1 MKTND
6 CCILFCALF
15 SLSSGLHAEVT
26 PVQKVVQLM
35 KGMLEKGTSDMKA
48 EQVMF
53 AEYKQFCVDTH
64 KAKQEAIADGAAA
77 IEATQATIEKTTAS
91 TAKLGRQ
98 IAALDG
104 DIGVWKGDEVA
115 AKKVRAIEKAAYDAL
130 HKDYSESVDAL
141 MRAIEV
147 LKKQSYDRKQ
157 KGSLVQ
163 ITNLQKMSLIP
174 KEAKHAIDQFLAV
187 GQEPEGLEVT
197 APEANAYEF
206 QSSSI
211 IDMLNKLLDKFIDKR
226 TETEKTE
233 KNAISAYEVLMQDLA
248 NEISFATKTRTDKAS
263 EKAAKLQAKADA
275 EGDLDGATATLA
287 ADTKYKSDL
296 VATCE
301 LKAGAFESRQTLRA
315 EELEAIQKAI
325 AIIKTETVSGAGEKY
340 LPTMLQQKKT
350 GSALSQLRAGK
361 HSDKVQEQAARYLAA
376 QSKELN
382 SRVLSMLAARVTRDP
397 LGKVKKMIKD
407 LIVKLMEEA
416 TAEVEHKGW
425 CDTELATNEQTRQE
439 KTESVETLTAEID
452 QLEASI
458 AKLTEDITDLTE
470 SVAHL
475 DESMAEATKLRA
487 EEKAKNT
494 KTISDAKEAQVAVAQ
509 ALTVL
514 NEFYAKAAE
523 ATAFVQGRTH
533 QEPPPI
539 WDAPYKGMGGES
551 GGVVSMLEVINSDF
565 ARLEADTDAAETSA
579 LKEYDQFMEDSK
591 TDKAAQTTD
600 LANKSE
606 KKQDEEGTLVA
617 KKKDLEGTQ
626 KELTASLAY
635 FDKLK
640 PTCID
645 AGVSFKDRTER
656 RREEIES
663 LQEALKILN
672 GEDLR

>member
-416 TAEVEHKGW
+416 TEEAEHKGW
-425 CDTELATNEQTRQE
+425 CDTELSTNEQTRQE
-439 KTESVETLTAEID
+439 KTESVELLSAEID
-452 QLEASI
+452 QLKAST
-458 AKLTEDITDLTE
+458 AKLAEDIATLTQEVADLDK
-470 SVAHL
+470 A
-475 DESMAEATKLRA
+475 MAEATEIRQK
-487 EEKAKNT
+487 EKAKNAQT
-494 KTISDAKEAQVAVAQ
+494 VADSKEAQTAVAQ

-523 ATAFVQGRTH
+523 ATALLQRRGH

-539 WDAPYKGMGGES
+539 FEDAYTGMTGES
-551 GGVVSMLEVINSDF
+551 GGVIGMLQVIESDF
-565 ARLEADTDAAETSA
+565 ARLQADTESDEATSQ
-579 LKEYDQFMEDSK
+579 KEYEQFMEDSRI
-591 TDKAAQTTD
+591 DKAAKSTD
-600 LANKSE
+600 ITNK
-606 KKQDEEGTLVA
+606 TA
-617 KKKDLEGTQ
+617 KKTDETQALAVKSKDLEGTQ
-626 KELTASLAY
+626 KELTAAIAY

-640 PTCID
+640 PSCID
-645 AGVSFKDRTER
+645 AGVVYDDRVAR
-656 RREEIES
+656 RKEEIES

>member
-1 MKTND
+1 MKISK

-91 TAKLGRQ
+91 AAKLGRQ
-98 IAALDG
+98 IAALDA

-130 HKDYSESVDAL
+130 HKDYSESIDAVA
-141 MRAIEV
+141 RAIEV
-147 LKKQSYDRKQ
+147 LKAKTADVKQASFVQ
-157 KGSLVQ
+157 LSNVQSL
-163 ITNLQKMSLIP
+163 SLIP
-174 KEAKHAIDQFLAV
+174 KQAKRAIDDFLALSAD
-187 GQEPEGLEVT
+187 PEGLEYD

-206 QSSSI
+206 QSQSV
-211 IDMLNKLLDKFIDKR
+211 IDMLAKLQDKFIDLR
-226 TETEKTE
+226 TSTEKTE
-233 KNAISAYEVLMQDLA
+233 MKSVEAFELLMQELA
-248 NEISFATKTRTDKAS
+248 NEIAHATKVRTEKAKHKAS
-263 EKAAKLQAKADA
+263 QLQKKANA
-275 EGDLDGATATLA
+275 EGDLTDLTTTKA
-287 ADTKYKSDL
+287 ADTKYDTDL
-296 VATCE
+296 VATCQ
-301 LKAGAFESRQTLRA
+301 LKAGEFESRQSLRV
-315 EELEAIQKAI
+315 EEMEAIKKAI
-325 AIIKTETVSGAGEKY
+325 AIIESDAVSGAGETY
-340 LPTMLQQKKT
+340 LPALLQTKKN
-350 GSALSQLRAGK
+350 ALAQLRAGSPK
-361 HSDKVQEQAARYLAA
+361 NEAQEQAAEFLR
-376 QSKELN
+376 QRSKQYN
-382 SRVLSMLAARVTRDP
+382 SHVLSLLAGRITADP

-458 AKLTEDITDLTE
+458 AKLTEDITYLTE